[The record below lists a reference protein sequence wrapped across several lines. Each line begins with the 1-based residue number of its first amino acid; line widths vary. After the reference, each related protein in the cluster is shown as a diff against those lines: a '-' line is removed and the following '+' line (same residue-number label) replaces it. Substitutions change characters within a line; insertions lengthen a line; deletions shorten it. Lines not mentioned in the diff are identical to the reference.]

1 MSAEPSGFVIES
13 LAEQQAELPIVTPL
27 ALRLTR
33 CPGMPWNVS
42 LASWPGTGP
51 TLTATEAPPAEIVP
65 RTSGG
70 TS

>member
-33 CPGMPWNVS
+33 CPGMPSNVS
-42 LASWPGTGP
+42 RRVLARHRADADGD
-51 TLTATEAPPAEIVP
+51 
-65 RTSGG
+65 
-70 TS
+70 